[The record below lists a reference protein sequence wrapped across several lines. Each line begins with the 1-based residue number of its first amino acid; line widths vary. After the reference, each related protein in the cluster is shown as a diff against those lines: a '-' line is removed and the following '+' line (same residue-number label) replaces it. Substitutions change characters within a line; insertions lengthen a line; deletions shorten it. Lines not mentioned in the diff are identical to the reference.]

1 MSYKTMKKVALI
13 IGNGFDLDLG
23 LKTAYSHFATTGV
36 PEWEKWLSVELYKPK
51 SIYNEKIIGNSLG
64 LYLKLAREKENWFDV
79 EELIYNYV
87 NENRSPRDSL
97 IGLVRNQYD
106 NFKICFQEYLTRV
119 AREDNVSKQSLAW
132 NLFRKSVKTKDY
144 SVISFNYTDCYA
156 LCQCERPHNRAFYQ
170 VHGTQDGEI
179 VLGCRDYLEK
189 KVNNKFQ
196 FMYKP
201 EHVILQKDI
210 IVQRMKEATEV
221 IIFGHSLNKMDFYY
235 FVDYFKSKENVANK
249 NHLTIICKD
258 AESENVIRRNI
269 ESCVGHSATIDNADV
284 IHTALFYMNNQQELR
299 VYNELIERI
308 NIG

>member
-1 MSYKTMKKVALI
+1 MEKVALI

-36 PEWEKWLSVELYKPK
+36 PEWEKWLSAELYKPK
-51 SIYNEKIIGNSLG
+51 SIYQETIMDNSLG

-87 NENRSPRDSL
+87 NENRSPSDSL
-97 IGLVRNQYD
+97 IGLVSNQYD
-106 NFKICFQEYLTRV
+106 NFKISFQEYLTRV

-132 NLFRKSVKTKDY
+132 NLFRKSVKTKYY

-156 LCQCERPHNRAFYQ
+156 LCQCGHPHNKSFYP
-170 VHGTQDGEI
+170 VHGTQNGKI
-179 VLGCRDYLEK
+179 VLGCRDYLGK

-221 IIFGHSLNKMDFYY
+221 IIFGHSLNKMDFCY
-235 FVDYFKSKENVANK
+235 FADYFDSKDDVANEK
-249 NHLTIICKD
+249 HLTIICKD
-258 AESENVIRRNI
+258 VESENVIRRNI
-269 ESCVGHSATIDNADV
+269 ESSIGHSATLDNADV
-284 IHTALFYMNNQQELR
+284 IHTALFYANNLQELR
-299 VYNELIERI
+299 VHNELIKRI